1 MGAYVVLAGIGLFD
15 MEGGCTAEP
24 SYQISG
30 PAFTRVILH
39 LRGGDF
45 EIIAHNNSAA
55 NLYIQSARL
64 NGVALKEP
72 RLKYSQLTA
81 GGRLELE
88 MGPRPSHL
96 WE

>member
-1 MGAYVVLAGIGLFD
+1 VVLAGIGLFD

-30 PAFTRVILH
+30 PAFTRVVLH

-64 NGVALKEP
+64 NGIALKEP
-72 RLKYSQLTA
+72 RLKVSQLMK

-88 MGPRPSHL
+88 MGPRPGHL